1 MVQRR
6 RRC

>member
-6 RRC
+6 VG